1 MNLRIA
7 ILGLVTAGAVV
18 GLIVVATGGDEVEP
32 RAGRVARLESR
43 AGASSGEENPAQQ
56 RPREE
61 EPDKVVK
68 PQPEVAPGVARP
80 AANPP
85 AAAQGNLGENAQ
97 PAPRRAPVLG
107 MGATPKAML
116 ELKDAYE
123 AWMKTEEN
131 KFAKPESYGLDCSP
145 PVCMLGAKYDSLQ
158 DGRFFDR
165 SEAFFK
171 ARTDLGYLISF
182 PHRMDE
188 RHSRTWFYYNPYEPG
203 TAEHHEFN
211 QAAIERI
218 MEEKKDIPE
227 YYPVP
232 RPGYD

>member
-7 ILGLVTAGAVV
+7 LLGVLTAGAVV
-18 GLIVVATGGDEVEP
+18 GLIVVATAGDEAEP
-32 RAGRVARLESR
+32 RAGRV
-43 AGASSGEENPAQQ
+43 Q
-56 RPREE
+56 RPEARSSAPKGEGDPAETRPQEGDPEE
-61 EPDKVVK
+61 AAR
-68 PQPEVAPGVARP
+68 PQPAVAPGAARP
-80 AANPP
+80 VVQPG
-85 AAAQGNLGENAQ
+85 AAAQPVVGEATQ
-97 PAPRRAPVLG
+97 PAPRRVPVLAP
-107 MGATPKAML
+107 GATPKAML

-131 KFAKPESYGLDCSP
+131 KFAKPESYGLDCRP

-171 ARTDLGYLISF
+171 ARTDLGHLISF

>member
-7 ILGLVTAGAVV
+7 ILGVLTAGAVV
-18 GLIVVATGGDEVEP
+18 GLIVVAMAGDESEP
-32 RAGRVARLESR
+32 RADRVQRSEERASAPKSDEARAET
-43 AGASSGEENPAQQ
+43 

-61 EPDKVVK
+61 EAARPQPAVAPSVAKAAGNPAGDAHVK
-68 PQPEVAPGVARP
+68 PGGNTQPTPRQMPVLAPG
-80 AANPP
+80 AN
-85 AAAQGNLGENAQ
+85 
-97 PAPRRAPVLG
+97 
-107 MGATPKAML
+107 PKAML

-131 KFAKPESYGLDCSP
+131 KFAKPESYGLDCRP

-171 ARTDLGYLISF
+171 ARTDLGHLISF

-218 MEEKKDIPE
+218 VEEKKDIPE